1 MASKKDITVD
11 KGATFELQII
21 YKDAQSV
28 VVDLT
33 GYTARGQVRSN
44 ANSADKVAEFTC
56 TIPTPTN
63 GTVICTIPA
72 DKTELIPTT
81 GATYADKDT
90 YYYDI
95 ELVNGAEVIRLIN
108 GVCYV
113 SPVITKITL

>member
-11 KGATFELQII
+11 KGATFEIQII
-21 YKDAQSV
+21 YKNAQSV

-44 ANSADKVAEFTC
+44 ANSAVVVAEFDC

-72 DKTELIPTT
+72 DETELIPTT

-95 ELVNGAEVIRLIN
+95 ELVNGDEVIRLIN
-108 GVCYV
+108 GACYV